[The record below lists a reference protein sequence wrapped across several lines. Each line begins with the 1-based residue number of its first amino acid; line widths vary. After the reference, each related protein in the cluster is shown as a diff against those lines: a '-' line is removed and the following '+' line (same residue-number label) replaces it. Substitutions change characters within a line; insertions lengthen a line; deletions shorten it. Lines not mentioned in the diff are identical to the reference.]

1 MFSTRNRR
9 AGTALGPMP
18 ELSSFCG
25 NPHPVTM
32 GVDLRVNLRQ
42 DQSTYLKSIYQRVK
56 RTRTTQ

>member
-1 MFSTRNRR
+1 
-9 AGTALGPMP
+9 
-18 ELSSFCG
+18 
-25 NPHPVTM
+25 M